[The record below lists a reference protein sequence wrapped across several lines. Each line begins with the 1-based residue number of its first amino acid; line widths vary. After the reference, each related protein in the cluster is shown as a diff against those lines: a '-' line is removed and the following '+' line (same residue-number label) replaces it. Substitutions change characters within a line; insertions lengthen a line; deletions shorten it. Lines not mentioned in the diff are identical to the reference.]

1 MPPESN
7 AAFVCAMEDVLEVY
21 SRPRDAQRP
30 LVCLDELCKQLIADV
45 RDPQPAFPGMAARV
59 DYEYERRGMCS
70 AFMVYS
76 PLERWRGVRV
86 TGQRTAQHWAQTI
99 KWLCDEVYPLAQK
112 IVLVQDNLNTH
123 TPASLYEA
131 FEPQEALRL
140 KERIEWHYTPKH
152 GSWLNMAEIEI
163 GVAQHQCL
171 ARRIGE
177 QKALDAELQAWTQR
191 RNTQDCGTDWQFTTA
206 DARIKLKRLY
216 PSTLLT

>member
-1 MPPESN
+1 
-7 AAFVCAMEDVLEVY
+7 MEDVLEVY
-21 SRPRDAQRP
+21 SRPRDEQRP
-30 LVCLDELCKQLIADV
+30 LVCLDELCKQLIAEV
-45 RDPQPAFPGMAARV
+45 RDPQPARPGMAARV

-76 PLERWRGVRV
+76 PLEQWRGVRV
-86 TGQRTAQHWAQTI
+86 TGQRTAAHYAQTI
-99 KWLCDEVYPLAQK
+99 KWLCDEVYPRAQK

-171 ARRIGE
+171 DRRIAGQETLDQELRAWAARRNA
-177 QKALDAELQAWTQR
+177 QQ
-191 RNTQDCGTDWQFTTA
+191 CGTDWRFTTA
-206 DARIKLKRLY
+206 DARVKLKRLY
-216 PSTLLT
+216 PSTLLI